1 MTEAG
6 RREPLTLTRLA
17 TELGEVE
24 QLLIELAG
32 RLSSLKE
39 YVEIARSRKPTV
51 LAHESKPNNESLGTP
66 LTNQTIQRESS
77 SGNESKNSFNFG
89 PLPSIQ
95 WKTYGVRKKFF
106 DHVTFSYAAE
116 RQSLAQVIDRR
127 AQILRA
133 ENSARIAA
141 PMSVAPKRKVP
152 NNAKACTVDPI
163 DWRNI

>member
-1 MTEAG
+1 MTEAE

-39 YVEIARSRKPTV
+39 YVEIARSPKPTV
-51 LAHESKPNNESLGTP
+51 LAHESEPNNESLNTP
-66 LTNQTIQRESS
+66 LTIQAIQGESL

-95 WKTYGVRKKFF
+95 WKEQI
-106 DHVTFSYAAE
+106 E
-116 RQSLAQVIDRR
+116 RRNAT
-127 AQILRA
+127 AQIAGTDVPGLA
-133 ENSARIAA
+133 EWRESARMAQEYARIAA
-141 PMSVAPKRKVP
+141 QKAAPKAAP
-152 NNAKACTVDPI
+152 KATPKAQRAATVDPI